1 MRALASKSLHSVQR
15 VCHPLTSHARRCQCS
30 TLIAAAVKGQ
40 SAEAALSWV
49 DPANRRDVARV
60 LEIAERAAQRWDV
73 VWTDFLPP
81 PIVADSMAALTGR
94 TDVVCLPWG
103 GYAQAE
109 RCRLALGREELME
122 PLRNDPTQL
131 DGVAALQVKGNFM
144 FDPAK
149 HPDFLGAILGTG
161 VVREKVGDILVQ
173 GETGAQILVDPE
185 LVEHFEM
192 SLTQVRTVP
201 VEVRRI
207 PLADLSVRPP
217 RQEEVSSVEASLRV
231 DAIAS
236 AGFRISR
243 TKMGELI
250 KSGDVRLNWRPVA
263 KTSVEVRAG
272 DVISCSGKGRLE
284 VKAVETTRKEKFLV
298 TLLRYV

>member
-1 MRALASKSLHSVQR
+1 MCLLAHKSLHSFASV
-15 VCHPLTSHARRCQCS
+15 SHRYYRRHCLCS
-30 TLIAAAVKGQ
+30 TLTSAGKG
-40 SAEAALSWV
+40 SGTDTVLTWV
-49 DPANRRDVARV
+49 DPDNRRDVARV

-109 RCRLALGREELME
+109 RCRLALGREELIE
-122 PLRNDPTQL
+122 PLRADPQQL

-149 HPDFLGAILGTG
+149 HPDFLGAIIGTG
-161 VVREKVGDILVQ
+161 VVREKIGDILIQ
-173 GETGAQILVDPE
+173 GESGAQILVDPE

-192 SLTQVRTVP
+192 SLVQVRTVP
-201 VEVRRI
+201 VEVHRI
-207 PLADLSVRPP
+207 PLSELSVRPP
-217 RQEEVSSVEASLRV
+217 RQEEISSVEASLRL

-236 AGFRISR
+236 AGFRVSR
-243 TKMGELI
+243 TKMGDLI
-250 KSGDVRLNWRPVA
+250 KAGDVRLNWRSVS
-263 KTSVEVRAG
+263 KTSVEVKAG

-284 VKAVETTRKEKFLV
+284 VRAAEMTRKEKYLV

>member
-1 MRALASKSLHSVQR
+1 MHSLARRSLHGFATARPKSNTRRCHFSILASALKGQGTDTALA
-15 VCHPLTSHARRCQCS
+15 
-30 TLIAAAVKGQ
+30 
-40 SAEAALSWV
+40 WV

-81 PIVADSMAALTGR
+81 PIVADSMAALASR
-94 TDVVCLPWG
+94 TDIVCLPWG

-109 RCRLALGREELME
+109 RCRIALGREELME
-122 PLRNDPTQL
+122 PLQSDPQQL

-161 VVREKVGDILVQ
+161 VVRDKVGDILVQ
-173 GETGAQILVDPE
+173 GEAGAQILVDPE

-192 SLTQVRTVP
+192 SLVQVRTVP

-207 PLADLSVRPP
+207 ALSELSVRPP
-217 RQEEVSSVEASLRV
+217 RQEEVSSVEASLRL

-236 AGFRISR
+236 AGFRMSR
-243 TKMGELI
+243 TKMGDLI
-250 KSGDVRLNWRPVA
+250 KAGDVRLNWRPVT
-263 KTSVEVRAG
+263 KTSVDVKAG
-272 DVISCSGKGRLE
+272 DVISCAGKGRLE
-284 VKAVETTRKEKFLV
+284 VRAVDVTRKEKYLV